1 MKRQDINTAD
11 DSQILELLN
20 ENLLNRNENLY
31 ALINF
36 INGIEGQMILN
47 IDGAWGTGKSV
58 FLRQLEYVSSAED
71 YIKSQSS
78 VYKTIVEEF
87 KENYFV
93 LYFNS
98 WEHDLYNNPMES
110 LLSELLMKIA
120 SEEGLEDKI
129 DSIKDEISEKL
140 KKIGGKLFSRGIKKI
155 TADVI
160 VLEDLTEPK
169 EDNAPKITSINT
181 QKQAIDGLIQKLS
194 SISITDKRILI
205 IVDELDRCKPSYA
218 VELLEVIKH
227 FFTHDD
233 VVFLFG
239 TNKSELEHTIKS
251 LYGQGF
257 NGYKYLN
264 RFFDFEFSLPNID
277 KDKYIDRKYSDDSN
291 LLLHDFTKYSI
302 EYFNLSMRDIER
314 LYALINVLGN
324 KKNYQNNQDFIF
336 IDFVI
341 VVYAICLKIDNG
353 NSYKEFMGGQG
364 RDNFLLYCE
373 GCFDTIHSI
382 YYRKEKDEIM
392 EKINNFYSMFPNFS
406 YDGLYGRDRAS
417 EYLKNSMKLLN
428 MLNM

>member
-1 MKRQDINTAD
+1 MKRQDTNTAD
-11 DSQILELLN
+11 DGQISDLFKKD
-20 ENLLNRNENLY
+20 LLNRNENLY

-58 FLRQLEYVSSAED
+58 FLRQLEYISSTKEYID
-71 YIKSQSS
+71 YRGTSYQNM
-78 VYKTIVEEF
+78 VDTF
-87 KENYFV
+87 KKEYF
-93 LYFNS
+93 LFYFNS

-110 LLSELLMKIA
+110 LISELLMKIA
-120 SEEGLEDKI
+120 SEKDYEDKI
-129 DSIKDEISEKL
+129 NDVKDEINNKF
-140 KKIGGKLFSRGIKKI
+140 KKFTGDGLRRGIKIISGGFIDLNDKKVDD
-155 TADVI
+155 T
-160 VLEDLTEPK
+160 LE
-169 EDNAPKITSINT
+169 ITSVGS
-181 QKQAIDGLIQKLS
+181 QKEAVNSLLQLLS
-194 SISITDKRILI
+194 SITEKRILI

-218 VELLEVIKH
+218 VELLEVVKH

-239 TNKSELEHTIKS
+239 TNKNELEHTIKS

-302 EYFNLSMRDIER
+302 DYFNLSMRDIER
-314 LYALINVLGN
+314 LYALINVIGT
-324 KKNYQNNQDFIF
+324 KKNYQNNQDYIF

-353 NSYKEFMGGQG
+353 NGYKKFMDGQG
-364 RDNFLLYCE
+364 RDDFLLFCDDS
-373 GCFDTIHSI
+373 FQTINEI

-417 EYLKNSMKLLN
+417 EYLKNSMKLLT
-428 MLNM
+428 MLSI

>member
-1 MKRQDINTAD
+1 MERQDINTAE
-11 DSQILELLN
+11 DSQIFKLLN
-20 ENLLNRNENLY
+20 KDLLNRNKNLY

-58 FLRQLEYVSSAED
+58 FLRQLEYVSSTED

-169 EDNAPKITSINT
+169 EDNTPKIISINT

-218 VELLEVIKH
+218 VELLEVVKH

-264 RFFDFEFSLPNID
+264 RFFDFEFNLPRVDNE
-277 KDKYIDRKYSDDSN
+277 KYAESKHIKNQGEVVQGIITNCS
-291 LLLHDFTKYSI
+291 K
-302 EYFNLSMRDIER
+302 YFNFTMRDIDRFYSLFNTIQKDISYNENENQLFFYR
-314 LYALINVLGN
+314 IVMVYVTSLKIHNGVDF
-324 KKNYQNNQDFIF
+324 NNFIIGKGEEDFISF
-336 IDFVI
+336 CKSIMGSIEDI
-341 VVYAICLKIDNG
+341 YRSTSEESEIINKIKDIYSSLN
-353 NSYKEFMGGQG
+353 NTEANYDTDVRVFKHKIE
-364 RDNFLLYCE
+364 LL
-373 GCFDTIHSI
+373 T
-382 YYRKEKDEIM
+382 
-392 EKINNFYSMFPNFS
+392 
-406 YDGLYGRDRAS
+406 
-417 EYLKNSMKLLN
+417 
-428 MLNM
+428 MLNN